1 MESKGTIFRSK
12 LSHVVHDF
20 VVCGWSGRWQSGCA
34 LHSQLWQLPAM
45 RKESA
50 DDMWG
55 TPFWSCWC
63 VKIPSLGD
71 APWESMRYIEIP
83 NSIFLQAFLLFLA
96 GARTA
101 RLHNAWRLR
110 RVCSYS
116 PCRSKCELDASKGK
130 LSASAVSVAVSIS
143 TATLPHIHN
152 ELMQGVVPSSSS
164 IGLSYDY
171 SLPSSRLASV
181 WLVRSKVSWGFWWLA
196 SNNRQY

>member
-1 MESKGTIFRSK
+1 
-12 LSHVVHDF
+12 
-20 VVCGWSGRWQSGCA
+20 
-34 LHSQLWQLPAM
+34 
-45 RKESA
+45 
-50 DDMWG
+50 
-55 TPFWSCWC
+55 
-63 VKIPSLGD
+63 
-71 APWESMRYIEIP
+71 MRYIEIP

-181 WLVRSKVSWGFWWLA
+181 
-196 SNNRQY
+196 

>member
-1 MESKGTIFRSK
+1 MKPPNLPPTTVISIDWVDAEQAWFSRFARLFFDDGIPRTVLTKSCNQMHNRRFRCMLYVKFQEFKSCMESKGTIFRSK

-71 APWESMRYIEIP
+71 APWESMRYRIHEF
-83 NSIFLQAFLLFLA
+83 NFFLEAFF
-96 GARTA
+96 
-101 RLHNAWRLR
+101 
-110 RVCSYS
+110 
-116 PCRSKCELDASKGK
+116 
-130 LSASAVSVAVSIS
+130 
-143 TATLPHIHN
+143 
-152 ELMQGVVPSSSS
+152 
-164 IGLSYDY
+164 
-171 SLPSSRLASV
+171 
-181 WLVRSKVSWGFWWLA
+181 
-196 SNNRQY
+196 